1 VKPLLPKQHGAWA
14 MLLVPFFLGMGLGQ
28 VSWIHIPLFIGWLFL
43 YLATYPLLM
52 CFKKRN
58 KKRTLHMKWTA
69 FYFVPVILSL
79 IIVLLYDFR
88 FVYFGLIMVPFFIIN
103 AYYAKQ
109 NDERALLNDLSA
121 ICSFGIGG
129 VASYFGGTGS
139 IDLMAYAVWGLSM
152 LFFAGSTFFVKTMI
166 REKSNPMYRW
176 VSWGFHAGV
185 ILLFILS
192 GYYLLTIAYLP
203 SLIRAIYF
211 YGKPITMMKVGVL
224 EIANSAFFLIV
235 VLLVI

>member
-1 VKPLLPKQHGAWA
+1 MKPLLPKQHGAWA

-52 CFKKRN
+52 SFKKRN
-58 KKRTLHMKWTA
+58 KQRKTHIKWTA
-69 FYFVPVILSL
+69 TYFVPVIVSL

-88 FVYFGLIMVPFFIIN
+88 FIYFGLVMVPFFIIN

-109 NDERALLNDLSA
+109 NNERALLNDLSA

-129 VASYFGGTGS
+129 VASYFGGTGT
-139 IDLMAYAVWGLSM
+139 IDLTAFAVWGLSM

-166 REKSNPMYRW
+166 REKGNPKYRW
-176 VSWGFHAGV
+176 ISWGFHSGV
-185 ILLFILS
+185 ILLFIGS
-192 GYYLLTIAYLP
+192 GFYLLTIAYLP
-203 SLIRAIYF
+203 SLVRAIYF
-211 YGKPITMMKVGVL
+211 YGKSITMMKVGVL
-224 EIANSAFFLIV
+224 EIVNSAFFLIA
-235 VLLVI
+235 VLIVI